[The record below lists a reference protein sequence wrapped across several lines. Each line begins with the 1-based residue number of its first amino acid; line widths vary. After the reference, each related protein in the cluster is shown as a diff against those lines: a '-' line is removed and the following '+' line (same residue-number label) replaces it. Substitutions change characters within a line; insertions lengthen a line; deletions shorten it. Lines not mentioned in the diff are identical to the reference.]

1 MSEFVLEGLSWRS
14 RLPLRLLDTT
24 DEALSIGSDMATLF
38 DERLLKVLSAAEEQT
53 GSAWSDDAEVR
64 ARQRLEAKVD
74 LLLAAMGWQTQQQDP
89 MPLRDVRLYE
99 HGLEVTLSSA
109 EVAGRAVGDP
119 CAARIQ
125 LDAAQPFP
133 LTIPCSVLAVA
144 PTADGDAN
152 LALRFGEE
160 NPEVLDLMVKFIFR
174 QHRREVASQRRER
187 GDE

>member
-1 MSEFVLEGLSWRS
+1 M
-14 RLPLRLLDTT
+14 
-24 DEALSIGSDMATLF
+24 IGSDMAALF
-38 DERLLKVLSAAEEQT
+38 DERLLKVLSSAEEQT

-74 LLLAAMGWQTQQQDP
+74 LLLAAMGWQNQQQDP

-109 EVAGRAVGDP
+109 EAADRAVGEP
-119 CAARIQ
+119 CAVRIQ

-133 LTIPCSVLAVA
+133 LTIPGSILALT
-144 PTADGDAN
+144 PTADGDTN

-160 NPEVLDLMVKFIFR
+160 NPEVRDLMVKFIFR

-187 GDE
+187 GAE